1 MLLPYVS
8 VFFAPM
14 FSMVAKYAET
24 IIQPCVVIFRWTLLF
39 HCNLSMLCVKLWIMT
54 RACVTACLEIAQYCP
69 SLSDIKERHTVALTH
84 TKAMGYTF
92 TSSFIH
98 LPPKKKKKKKDKRI
112 ESSLKW
118 KLEGP
123 RESQSETHINI
134 HTHMEESA
142 VSRMDL
148 SWRGST
154 LPLCPLFEV
163 RHRPY
168 VQAPERGMSTHT
180 PHRLAE
186 GSGLSGAHNA
196 VKRMELPNW
205 AAFSSC
211 TFLTHAGV
219 ILLRDR
225 LLRPIKFTRLDW
237 MFAMLWANKL
247 QFERVVL
254 CDFYHLYDNPV
265 VSIKLF

>member
-1 MLLPYVS
+1 M
-8 VFFAPM
+8 
-14 FSMVAKYAET
+14 
-24 IIQPCVVIFRWTLLF
+24 IIQPFVGIFRWTLLL

-69 SLSDIKERHTVALTH
+69 SLSDIKERHTVTLTH

-92 TSSFIH
+92 MSSFIH
-98 LPPKKKKKKKDKRI
+98 LPKIKKDKRI

-211 TFLTHAGV
+211 TFFTHTGV
-219 ILLRDR
+219 ILLRER
-225 LLRPIKFTRLDW
+225 QLRPIKFTRLDW
-237 MFAMLWANKL
+237 MFAMLWANKI
-247 QFERVVL
+247 QFERVIL

>member
-1 MLLPYVS
+1 MNHDEGLCDS
-8 VFFAPM
+8 VFRDCTVLPFLIRHQRKTHSRTHPHKSYGLYLHV
-14 FSMVAKYAET
+14 FLY
-24 IIQPCVVIFRWTLLF
+24 
-39 HCNLSMLCVKLWIMT
+39 
-54 RACVTACLEIAQYCP
+54 P
-69 SLSDIKERHTVALTH
+69 SSPQKKE
-84 TKAMGYTF
+84 
-92 TSSFIH
+92 
-98 LPPKKKKKKKDKRI
+98 KKKDKRI

-254 CDFYHLYDNPV
+254 SDFYHLYDNPV